1 MPSLSLNIGLNNGRK
16 LPFGGLDADAAAYIA
31 AVEAADGQAL
41 EAPVKTAITTFIVNV
56 KAQGG
61 WDAIKS
67 ACILSGARTFAG
79 ALTPLK
85 GTAPTNVRLSSDDYS
100 RRFGISAG
108 STFFLTPYIDTNRAN
123 NSDPQN
129 DKHLG
134 IYLTNPIG
142 ILGDFIAGSGVSS
155 GDSLISVNA
164 GDSDFIR
171 LKTNSS
177 ANTNLPW
184 YLGSGFTGFSRYS
197 STLFAGFSNSGIQNT
212 NYSSLSVTP
221 TSSNITLLGRAS
233 GSATS
238 SERISFYSIG
248 TTIYDAIN
256 GAKAFNAINDNLT
269 ILMTAFST
277 I

>member
-1 MPSLSLNIGLNNGRK
+1 MPKLGLGLSLSAQ
-16 LPFGGLDADAAAYIA
+16 PFKKSGDADAAAYIA

-85 GTAPTNVRLSSDDYS
+85 GTAPTNVLLSSADYS
-100 RRFGISAG
+100 RRLGISAL
-108 STFFLTPYIDTNRAN
+108 STYFLSPYIDTNRAN
-123 NSDPQN
+123 NADPQN

-134 IYLTNPIG
+134 IYITNSFG
-142 ILGDFIAGSGVSS
+142 STGAFIAGSGFNS
-155 GDSLISVNA
+155 GDSTLSVNPTTN
-164 GDSDFIR
+164 DFIR
-171 LKTNSS
+171 LRTNST

-184 YLGSGFTGFSRYS
+184 YLGNGFTGFSRYS

-221 TSSNITLLGRAS
+221 TSSNITLFNRAT
-233 GSATS
+233 GGTTSAET
-238 SERISFYSIG
+238 ISFYSIG
-248 TTIYDAIN
+248 TTIYDATN

-277 I
+277 L